1 MTSIQMGNKILEFI
15 EKNGDA
21 SFVNI
26 MRILGDEAKGDL
38 CPQIL
43 PNVILWADMS
53 KTAMEAIEW
62 LKKQKSIEPR
72 SCSRLIY
79 MIDGWD
85 LNLPIA
91 KRPRKQGYKTLH
103 WLPILFTKK
112 RAK

>member
-26 MRILGDEAKGDL
+26 MRILGDEGEGDL
-38 CPQIL
+38 CLQIL
-43 PNVILWADMS
+43 PNVILWCDMS
-53 KTAMEAIEW
+53 KTAVEAIEW

-72 SCSRLIY
+72 TCSPVIY
-79 MIDGWD
+79 MIDGWS

-91 KRPRKQGYKTLH
+91 KRPREQGYKTLH
-103 WLPILFTKK
+103 WLPLLFTKK